1 MNSLVKMR
9 LGGFFLQVLVLISLL
24 FPLVCIAQEE
34 LAKNKL
40 SSISYTGTSGLPVV
54 QIYTELPVGYRYTVY
69 DSYDP
74 IRVVIDLPGLDVSS
88 IIDSI
93 KVGNG
98 PLQEIR
104 VESFNLA
111 SGQLGR
117 VELILTNEAQYKVS
131 SEANLFSIT
140 FIEKEADIS
149 STVESQ
155 KTIESKPVEMVSAK
169 PESVATSLSDK
180 ISAKSIKAVR
190 IDSGKLSIDMDGD
203 FENFQYFHL
212 RSPLRLV
219 VDIYG
224 VKPEF
229 SQRIY
234 NISDQFRQVRV
245 GDSDKKTRFVL
256 DVSGNDFPN
265 HKVVKEGNVLIIS
278 WNGGKPVASGS
289 EKTTVLEAKMGSTTK
304 KKLSPSSGR
313 KKSNSSPDKKNTTT
327 IVDGVDFKVENGNS
341 ILTIS
346 LSGPAEITSPVSE
359 KDLVRFGIKNVTIS
373 RSLRRS
379 IDASSFPSAIKRII
393 PYIVEG
399 GNEIR
404 FISELKGAAPYS
416 IKQENGKVIFIVEN
430 MGFAEPAPTDE
441 KVMVAVPKLTPVSEL
456 IVPTVAATLSD
467 VNLIA
472 AEATVHA
479 VNVVAEKKL
488 DIERKNEFTGEKI
501 SLVFDDANIRNILQL
516 IGEVSNLNIIAGED
530 VKGIITLRL
539 IDVPWDQALSL
550 ILDSKN
556 LGMLREGNVV
566 RIMPKE
572 QIRSLRQAEM
582 TAVKE
587 ERQLEQVVT
596 EIIPVNYTAL
606 GNITTPAKE
615 LLTDRGKITEDT
627 RNKQIIVT
635 DIPSSIEGIK
645 KLAAIL
651 DTPERQVM
659 IEARIVEASSSFGRD
674 LGVKW
679 GISYDNNPTGPAD
692 IDTANV
698 GLGGSFLIAPPA
710 AGSVMGNAG
719 LGSGITFG
727 RLGIDSTVLD
737 LRISALESGG
747 YGKVIS
753 TPRVSTLNGGSAT
766 ISQGTKIP
774 YQSAG
779 DDGKAKTEFVDA
791 NLSLT
796 VQAVINPDDS
806 IILDINATNSSIGST
821 VSTGAGSAP
830 AIDTKEAKTKVI
842 VRNGET
848 TVIGGIFVESE
859 NNSHAGVPLLMH
871 IPIIGHLFRSD
882 STTNN
887 RSEMLVFI
895 TPRIVQ

>member
-1 MNSLVKMR
+1 MRSVFKLRFGGIFLEIFILFMLLLPSLCMAQDEVPTNKIKSITTV
-9 LGGFFLQVLVLISLL
+9 GSPGSPLI
-24 FPLVCIAQEE
+24 
-34 LAKNKL
+34 
-40 SSISYTGTSGLPVV
+40 
-54 QIYTELPVGYRYTVY
+54 QINTELPIGYRYTIY

-74 IRVVIDLPGLDVSS
+74 IRIVIDLPGLDVSAVS
-88 IIDSI
+88 SLI
-93 KVGNG
+93 KVGNS

-104 VESFNLA
+104 IGSFSLA

-117 VELILTNEAQYKVS
+117 VELILTTEAKYVVS
-131 SEANLFSIT
+131 SEANLFSIS
-140 FIEKEADIS
+140 FGEKDS
-149 STVESQ
+149 
-155 KTIESKPVEMVSAK
+155 
-169 PESVATSLSDK
+169 K
-180 ISAKSIKAVR
+180 ISAAVESKKEVDTKPVDLVTNKTEPLAMPPSDNTSAKNIKAIR
-190 IDSGKLSIDMDGD
+190 IDKGKLFIDMDGN
-203 FENFQYFHL
+203 FEKFQYFHL

-219 VDIYG
+219 VDVYD
-224 VKPEF
+224 VKPKFNE
-229 SQRIY
+229 RIY
-234 NISDQFRQVRV
+234 NISDGFRQVRV
-245 GDSDKKTRFVL
+245 GESAEKTRFVL
-256 DVSGNDFPN
+256 DVTGNNFPN
-265 HKVVKEGNVLIIS
+265 HKVGKEGDALIIS
-278 WNGGKPVASGS
+278 WDSLKTVASISGNTS
-289 EKTTVLEAKMGSTTK
+289 IEAKAGSGEKKPYAASTTSK
-304 KKLSPSSGR
+304 KGGR
-313 KKSNSSPDKKNTTT
+313 LVS
-327 IVDGVDFKVENGNS
+327 VDGVDFKVENGKS

-346 LSGPAEITSPVSE
+346 LSGTTEITPPVCE
-359 KDLVRFGIKNVTIS
+359 NDLVRFGIKNATIS
-373 RSLRRS
+373 RALRRS
-379 IDASSFPSAIKRII
+379 IDATSFPSVVKRII

-399 GNEIR
+399 GNEVR
-404 FISELKGAAPYS
+404 FISELKGEVPYFLN
-416 IKQENGKVIFIVEN
+416 QEDGKLIFVVEN
-430 MGFAEPAPTDE
+430 KGFEQPTPPAEKIP
-441 KVMVAVPKLTPVSEL
+441 VIIPKLNLETEPIIQS
-456 IVPTVAATLSD
+456 VAAKSTVGLLSSSE
-467 VNLIA
+467 VEQKNTQA
-472 AEATVHA
+472 FNTVSNNGA
-479 VNVVAEKKL
+479 RS
-488 DIERKNEFTGEKI
+488 IEKNEFTGEKI

-530 VKGIITLRL
+530 VKGTITLRL
-539 IDVPWDQALSL
+539 IDVPWDQALNL
-550 ILDSKN
+550 VLDSKN
-556 LGMLREGNVV
+556 LGMLKDGNVV
-566 RIMPKE
+566 RILPKE
-572 QIRSLRQAEM
+572 QIRSLRQSEM

-587 ERQLEQVVT
+587 ERQLEQVAT

-635 DIPSSIEGIK
+635 DIPSSIDGIK

-659 IEARIVEASSSFGRD
+659 IEARIVEASSTFGRD

-679 GISYDNNPTGPAD
+679 GISFDNNPQGPGD
-692 IDTANV
+692 IDNASL
-698 GLGGSFLIAPPA
+698 GLGGSFLISPPA
-710 AGSVMGNAG
+710 AGSVMSNAG
-719 LGSGITFG
+719 LGGDITFG

-753 TPRVSTLNGGSAT
+753 TPRVSTLNGGTAT

-859 NNSHAGVPLLMH
+859 NNSHAGVPFLMH

-895 TPRIVQ
+895 TPRIVH